1 MACRVP
7 IMRFEQYCSTEATIG
22 FVLRIV
28 ATFARLLSFF
38 ILPSS
43 SRTCSGT
50 KKVSRISVFSLLCCF
65 QLIRRQ
71 IVHFSNI
78 QCCPAL
84 KGRFRLRSVVPNLR
98 RRNSNGRLHWDKH
111 EFTRLGLWLDHWPNV
126 SLLQQNPTCL
136 DPPLAQTN
144 RSEPC
149 RVNLIQNRTP
159 SSVSCLPSDID
170 LIRRHKIVQV

>member
-1 MACRVP
+1 MACRIP
-7 IMRFEQYCSTEATIG
+7 ILRFEQYCSTEATIG

-28 ATFARLLSFF
+28 ATFARLLSFLIPTF
-38 ILPSS
+38 S

-50 KKVSRISVFSLLCCF
+50 KTVSRISVFSLLHCF
-65 QLIRRQ
+65 QLIRLHSL
-71 IVHFSNI
+71 HFSNF

-84 KGRFRLRSVVPNLR
+84 NRRFRLRSVVPNLR
-98 RRNSNGRLHWDKH
+98 RRNSHGKLHWYQH
-111 EFTRLGLWLDHWPNV
+111 EFTKLSHWLDHWPNV

-149 RVNLIQNRTP
+149 RVNLIKNRTP

-170 LIRRHKIVQV
+170 LIRRHKIVHV